1 MSEWWSDLTSINRTF
16 FSVAAFFSVFFL
28 WQLLAALFG
37 LGDEDSGSD
46 ASDVDTDLDVDADM
60 DDFDSGADAD
70 SSATVVAFKL
80 LSIRAIITFCTLFSW
95 GCALYLQNGVPIGRA
110 MGISSL
116 WGLAG
121 MGSVALLLA
130 LLPKLAHTG
139 TKRIATALGAQG
151 TVYLDIPQGGLGE
164 VRVSVSEVI
173 SFVKARTKDGNPLKA
188 GVTVVVSRIIDET
201 TVEVEATTNATLGG
215 TQ

>member
-1 MSEWWSDLTSINRTF
+1 MSEWWSDLTAMNRTF
-16 FSVAAFFSVFFL
+16 FSVAAFFSVFFI
-28 WQLLAALFG
+28 WQLFAALLG
-37 LGDEDSGSD
+37 LGDEDAGSD
-46 ASDVDTDLDVDADM
+46 ASDVNTDIDTDTDM

-95 GCALYLQNGVPIGRA
+95 GCALYLQNGVPLGRA

-139 TKRIATALGAQG
+139 TKRIATSLGAQG
-151 TVYLDIPQGGLGE
+151 TVYLDIPKGGLGE

-188 GVTVVVSRIIDET
+188 GDTVVVTRIIDET
-201 TVEVEATTNATLGG
+201 TVEVETTTNAGG

>member
-28 WQLLAALFG
+28 WQLFAALLG
-37 LGDEDSGSD
+37 LGDEDAGSD
-46 ASDVDTDLDVDADM
+46 ASDVDTDIDTDM

-95 GCALYLQNGVPIGRA
+95 GCALYLQNGVPLGRA

-139 TKRIATALGAQG
+139 TKRIATALGARG

-188 GVTVVVSRIIDET
+188 GDTVLVTRIIDET
-201 TVEVEATTNATLGG
+201 TVEVETTTNAGG